1 MAGNNWTIE
10 QDADL
15 RLGAQTPQI
24 WPNALMLTGDNLAHT
39 WRVRVFD
46 GGEAVALTGATVTG
60 YFVRTDGNT
69 VAVQGSAE
77 GNTAAVTLAQACY
90 AFEGDLKGVM
100 RLTLGGKTVTLSVL
114 TLMVRKVLTDAIIDP
129 GNVIPSLEDLLAQI
143 EAMETATAA
152 ADTAAWAANSA
163 ATAASG
169 AADTASAAAA
179 AATDAA
185 DMASTGEA
193 ARVTAEQERA
203 SAETARAAAETA
215 RANAETQRAEN
226 EETRQ
231 AALTAAIN
239 SAAASAQTALAA
251 AGTAES
257 KAAAAGE
264 SAAGAAASAASAS
277 TSADSAASSA
287 TTAQDA
293 QEAVEG
299 FAESIAKEPTAQSI
313 LSVMQQELALLQ
325 QIVEEGT
332 GGKGDLNG
340 FSFSRGESGE
350 LIISY
355 TNPDDET
362 DTAIAT
368 FATKTLA
375 NFIAQELASI
385 NESLHTIAG
394 TDNTAQTEG

>member
-143 EAMETATAA
+143 EAMETAT
-152 ADTAAWAANSA
+152 
-163 ATAASG
+163 
-169 AADTASAAAA
+169 A

-394 TDNTAQTEG
+394 TDSTAQTEG